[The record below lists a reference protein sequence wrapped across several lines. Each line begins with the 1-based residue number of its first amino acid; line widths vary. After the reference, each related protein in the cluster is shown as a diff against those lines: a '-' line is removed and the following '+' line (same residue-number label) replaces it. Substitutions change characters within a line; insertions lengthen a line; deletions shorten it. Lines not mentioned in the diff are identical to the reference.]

1 MNIQALSFPM
11 SHRKQQGF
19 TLVELIVTVAI
30 VGILAAIALPS
41 YQNSITKSRRKA
53 AAGCLMEAAQYMERV
68 YTTNLR
74 YDQNAGVATVLP
86 ALGCIN
92 DLQTIGNFYTFALAG
107 GTTQTTF
114 NLTAT
119 PTARQ
124 PDGDCGT
131 LGINQRGL
139 KTQTGAG
146 GTDLCW
152 LR

>member
-11 SHRKQQGF
+11 SRRKQQGF

-86 ALGCIN
+86 NLGCRN
-92 DLQTIGNFYTFALAG
+92 DIVNFYTIALAG
-107 GTTQTTF
+107 GATQTTF
-114 NLTAT
+114 NPVSYTHLTL
-119 PTARQ
+119 PT
-124 PDGDCGT
+124 
-131 LGINQRGL
+131 IYSV
-139 KTQTGAG
+139 
-146 GTDLCW
+146 
-152 LR
+152 

>member
-11 SHRKQQGF
+11 SHRKQEGF
-19 TLVELIVTVAI
+19 TLIELVETVAI
-30 VGILAAIALPS
+30 VGILAAIAIPS

-53 AAGCLMEAAQYMERV
+53 AAACMMEAAHYMERV
-68 YTTNLR
+68 YTTTLR
-74 YDQNAGVATVLP
+74 YDQQDGGGTATVLP
-86 ALGCIN
+86 ALGCRN
-92 DLQTIGNFYTFALAG
+92 DLVNFYTFALAG

-124 PDGDCGT
+124 PDADCGT
-131 LGINQRGL
+131 LGMNERGL
-139 KTQTGAG
+139 KTQSGTGDA
-146 GTDLCW
+146 DLCW

>member
-86 ALGCIN
+86 NLGCRN
-92 DLQTIGNFYTFALAG
+92 DLVNFYTFALAG

-124 PDGDCGT
+124 PDADCGT

-139 KTQTGAG
+139 KTQTGTG